1 MHMQYNLGAPAIP
14 FIVFHDTHPCMHR
27 SFDWGFLLRTSPCT
41 LHAPPRS
48 SLVNQKM
55 IVFAVTAA
63 FTALGSLAYGV
74 DDGVRAIV
82 ACNGVP
88 GIIAALCSSD
98 ERVVVA
104 AARSLKLLY
113 QVGLQDW
120 ACRMV
125 CRTGLAGLLAGQD
138 SCTYMPRHDCCA
150 SSVVLAALTAI
161 NARGLA

>member
-1 MHMQYNLGAPAIP
+1 
-14 FIVFHDTHPCMHR
+14 
-27 SFDWGFLLRTSPCT
+27 
-41 LHAPPRS
+41 
-48 SLVNQKM
+48 LVNQKM
-55 IVFAVTAA
+55 IASAVTAA

-113 QVGLQDW
+113 QVRLQD
-120 ACRMV
+120 RLQV
-125 CRTGLAGLLAGQD
+125 CLQDEGPRTD
-138 SCTYMPRHDCCA
+138 ISWHDCCA
-150 SSVVLAALTAI
+150 ANVFPSAVW
-161 NARGLA
+161 